1 MDCRCWPTEGE
12 RRSASHSEP
21 PLPIFERQKS
31 IRISES
37 SSLKE
42 DDPVGAFEVSL
53 RKFRSELIGEY
64 SLGLTFGES
73 AGVVVIQ
80 AVRGRYARQLKPGLE
95 VLRIDGEHPVSSAV
109 VQRQLATSQQEVKL
123 VVGSSLEMQAKELEQ
138 AARELEPSTTE
149 LLQAVALEH
158 CGELVGLDFR
168 FKTRA
173 SLMRK
178 LLADLEAA
186 NRKQLDLIA
195 AGTATDEVEEVST
208 DTPLAVG

>member
-21 PLPIFERQKS
+21 PLPTFERQKS

-64 SLGLTFGES
+64 SLGLTFGET

-95 VLRIDGEHPVSSAV
+95 VLRIEG
-109 VQRQLATSQQEVKL
+109 
-123 VVGSSLEMQAKELEQ
+123 
-138 AARELEPSTTE
+138 
-149 LLQAVALEH
+149 AL
-158 CGELVGLDFR
+158 G
-168 FKTRA
+168 
-173 SLMRK
+173 
-178 LLADLEAA
+178 
-186 NRKQLDLIA
+186 
-195 AGTATDEVEEVST
+195 
-208 DTPLAVG
+208 